1 MKRWIACL
9 LSLCLCVTPVLAG
22 AQSISTEALLGQLLG
37 RFAAQLESP
46 SLGMT
51 AKMPEEMFDLC
62 FALDEQGF
70 PDLSFGVQGKWGAV
84 RYDADASGLRFD
96 DGVKKVGMTI
106 ETLLRVLNTDE
117 NGMSMGPVF
126 TQADAE
132 LFAAMAEEIIAA
144 SGSAA
149 TRILRELPAAGSG
162 AAAGAQASAVQQVTT
177 VDIVRLLAIW
187 DKEIPAALVRHAPA
201 INDFM
206 MRSEAFFCEML
217 GVSALPSAEQLALNW
232 PKPGFS
238 GLIPEGMPAV
248 VVIEQ
253 TADAQAGMTME
264 ISAQLGDMQLAEVIS
279 AGGHVYGWLGSEAYA
294 FDSRDLQTAAA
305 LLAQIPRHISKE
317 ALDFTY
323 NVYEREAIVVHL
335 NLDAERLME
344 DLVGGAVYVWQ
355 SGRTKIERLLDRY
368 TPWLEIFGLYGADRI
383 TWENALEQML
393 DVQDGVAQELC
404 QQLRWRLNRS
414 GLGAMLFGRE
424 APCLKLD
431 AVIPLRTENMPV
443 ASLDIRTNMTR
454 YDFSLSSGHLSSILE
469 TYDYRG
475 LPEQK
480 TLRGS
485 FAEGYALL
493 TYAKDRPAQKTA
505 GWQFEWEAQEKGW
518 IAELRDHEQ
527 ALLAEMVCEGEH
539 ICLTADN
546 LRADLTLSPE
556 GFTLSGFAQG
566 KPFGAEFATAEG
578 TTRLYADSGAWMLRL
593 MMIEEPGIGTVQ
605 ASLQNR
611 LRFEE
616 FRFEARTD
624 ADSLCMNAGAYRAD
638 VETFAAKLDV
648 QMKAGMPYVH
658 TGVNAIVSDDETE
671 YRETE
676 ITYMPGMLDV
686 GVRNPDTKESVDVRI
701 SDVTRQDF
709 AGNET
714 RVDLLVKEKRGE
726 RLHTSD
732 ETWTAKTDVQGDVY
746 TTQIFYGEKE
756 CLTLALD
763 FAAKPQAQELS
774 GYTWLTEEE
783 TREIIREAMATPTP
797 APTAEPQVTPEPES
811 DAM

>member
-1 MKRWIACL
+1 MKRWIAWC
-9 LSLCLCVTPVLAG
+9 LSLLLCVTPLLAC
-22 AQSISTEALLGQLLG
+22 AQSVSTEELLAQLLS
-37 RFAAQLESP
+37 RLAAQMESP
-46 SLGMT
+46 SLGIA
-51 AKMPEEMFDLC
+51 AKTPEETFDLC
-62 FALDEQGF
+62 FALDEQGL
-70 PDLSFGVQGKWGAV
+70 PDLSFGAQGKWGAV
-84 RYDADASGLRFD
+84 RHDADAAGLRYD
-96 DGVKKVGMTI
+96 DGVKKVGVTI

-117 NGMSMGPVF
+117 NGVSMGPAF

-132 LFAAMAEEIIAA
+132 LFAAMAEEIITA

-162 AAAGAQASAVQQVTT
+162 AADGAQTSVVQQVTT
-177 VDIVRLLAIW
+177 VDIVRLLEIW
-187 DKEIPAALVRHAPA
+187 DTEIPAAVERHAPVL
-201 INDFM
+201 NDFLA
-206 MRSEAFFCEML
+206 RNEAFFCEML

-232 PKPGFS
+232 PKPGLS

-253 TADAQAGMTME
+253 TADAQAGMTTV
-264 ISAQLGDMQLAEVIS
+264 ISAQLGDMQMAEVIS
-279 AGGHVYGWLGSEAYA
+279 AGGHVYGWLGSKEYA
-294 FDSRDLQTAAA
+294 FDSNDLYTV
-305 LLAQIPRHISKE
+305 LSMLSQIPQHVSKE
-317 ALDFTY
+317 AFDLTY
-323 NVYEREAIVVHL
+323 NVYEREAIVAHL
-335 NLDAERLME
+335 NLDAEQLIE

-355 SGRTKIERLLDRY
+355 SSRSQIEMLLARY
-368 TPWLEIFGLYGADRI
+368 TPWLEVFGLYGASGI
-383 TWENALEQML
+383 TWKNVMWPML
-393 DVQDGVAQELC
+393 HGQDDYARELC
-404 QQLRWRLNRS
+404 RQLSWRMSRS

-424 APCLKLD
+424 APRVKLD

-443 ASLDIRTNMTR
+443 ASLDIRTNMAR

-475 LPEQK
+475 LPERE

-485 FAEGYALL
+485 FAEDYALL
-493 TYAKDRPAQKTA
+493 TYAKDRPARKTA
-505 GWQFEWEAQEKGW
+505 GWQIEWKAQENGW
-518 IAELRDHEQ
+518 RAEMRDHEQ

-539 ICLTADN
+539 ICLTADG

-578 TTRLYADSGAWMLRL
+578 TTRLYADSGEWMLRL
-593 MMIEEPGIGTVQ
+593 MMIEEQDISTLQ

-624 ADSLCMNAGAYRAD
+624 ADSLRMNAGAYRAGA
-638 VETFAAKLDV
+638 ETFAAKLGV
-648 QMKAGMPYVH
+648 EMKAGMPYVH
-658 TGVNAIVSDDETE
+658 AGVNGIVSADETE

-676 ITYMPGMLDV
+676 LTYMPGMLDV
-686 GVRNPDTKESVDVRI
+686 GVRNPETKESVDLRI

-709 AGNET
+709 PGNET
-714 RVDLLVKEKRGE
+714 RVDLLVKERRGE

-732 ETWTAKTDVQGDVY
+732 EMWTAQTFVQDSVY
-746 TTQIFYGEKE
+746 ETSVYDGGAEK
-756 CLTLALD
+756 CLTLTLD
-763 FAAKPQAQELS
+763 FAAKPQAQDLS
-774 GYTWLTEEE
+774 GYTWLTEAE

-797 APTAEPQVTPEPES
+797 MPTSAPAPTPTAQ
-811 DAM
+811 